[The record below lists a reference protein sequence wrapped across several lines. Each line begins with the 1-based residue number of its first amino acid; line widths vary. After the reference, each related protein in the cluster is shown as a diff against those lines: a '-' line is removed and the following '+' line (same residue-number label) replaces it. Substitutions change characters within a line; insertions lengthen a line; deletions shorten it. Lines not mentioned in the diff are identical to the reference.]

1 MESGLTQNL
10 TIELNTQGR
19 NTIPYVDSGNIITIH
34 GKNGVGKSMAAM
46 LLEIA
51 SGNYIFQNEN
61 RFQKLKNVI
70 ESCEIQFKMDGSL
83 LYKVILKPHLW
94 KFDKNL
100 NSINPLTLG
109 NFYKEAQKKE
119 KEIDFDEFKRNI
131 NIRTIRGNESLQQ
144 QIFFFKDI
152 FVAKINQKLKK
163 LEEKIIFLEKYQN
176 WLNINKLEKNIEDYN
191 HLQQEYN
198 DQLNMINNFEN
209 NIRNREA
216 NLKNLEKKLNL
227 LEKLIIITNNDIDIL
242 IKERELEEKKLN
254 KTNNEIEVNY
264 KELSNIKD
272 KLDELTTQ
280 FDKKTKE
287 TLKSLTN
294 LRNKKENLKEQLGS
308 QYDLHLDKK
317 FEGKSDQHIKEI
329 KENIKNYQD
338 NITKCK
344 EDIEKLN
351 KKNERI
357 IEINKYLTQLRDI
370 CSKASSYDF
379 GKEKL
384 INIIT
389 DKKSSLSFSFQELF
403 EIFRNSNIEFKQDEK
418 LKEYQ
423 ENVQNYNDK
432 IQENRKKLD
441 ALVEYNKILE
451 KIAQLEQLIKN
462 KGSKIDNF
470 VDLDTRLVSLENKRK
485 DHEKTIDN
493 LNKDILAY
501 NQKIQDLN
509 ITINQLKDIPTQSSL
524 LKDLEK
530 LGIIIGKKEL
540 SMQVFKEK
548 SLEVQK
554 KIKQSQIELK
564 SMNKEKDT
572 TKLRLEKTKN
582 DLDKSTKEIKKAGQI
597 FGYTQLGKFLDYFKP
612 HIEKFRNY
620 MEKTKALNSRLRIL
634 RDDIEKVVEGINP
647 KNKTHLKIINIE
659 FDNIFKQLYERNE
672 FFEYVFKNYVKIKK
686 FDIGNRAIIFETIG
700 GMEETRDLE
709 EFSSG
714 EKTYAYCR
722 SIITLTANIAQYNIV
737 ILDESYALLDREHSQ
752 NLYQF
757 QKEMVQRK
765 GITKFINILPLKEDL
780 QKLIDLIDKNIKEEE
795 KKPDSSNLIHLNR
808 QLEILQSFQKEISSH
823 GYYQEIN
830 YPDKLRKELNMIS
843 VPIPR
848 ISEPI
853 FPIDTSEDDLGFSF
867 ILDGSN
873 IARNNPQSKK
883 ASIRDVIRCKEKLK
897 KLGVPEKNILIIFG
911 AGLRHHIPE
920 RDKDLY
926 ENLLNMETVNQ
937 APAERDDDWFIIK
950 YAFDHQSYIIT
961 NDRYLEYREK
971 SSSYDQLIK
980 SHSIHYSIIGR
991 DIIFDERLKDIINS
1005 ILKNNQH

>member
-34 GKNGVGKSMAAM
+34 GKNGVGKSMAAT

-70 ESCEIQFKMDGSL
+70 ESCEIQFKMDGNL
-83 LYKVILKPHLW
+83 LYKVILKPYLW

-100 NSINPLTLG
+100 NSVNPLTLG
-109 NFYKEAQKKE
+109 NFYQGAQKKE
-119 KEIDFDEFKRNI
+119 KEIDFNEFKRNI

-152 FVAKINQKLKK
+152 FVAKINQKLNK
-163 LEEKIIFLEKYQN
+163 LEEKIVFLENYQN
-176 WLNINKLEKNIEDYN
+176 WLNINKLEKIVEDYN
-191 HLQQEYN
+191 HLQQQYN
-198 DQLNMINNFEN
+198 DQLNLINNFEN

-216 NLKNLEKKLNL
+216 NLKNLEKKLNI
-227 LEKLIIITNNDIDIL
+227 LEKLIIIKNNDMETL
-242 IKERELEEKKLN
+242 IKEMELEENKLSKTKK
-254 KTNNEIEVNY
+254 EIEVVY
-264 KELSNIKD
+264 KELTNTKD

-287 TLKSLTN
+287 TLKNLTR
-294 LRNKKENLKEQLGS
+294 LRNKKENLKDQLIS
-308 QYDLHLDKK
+308 QYNLHLDKK
-317 FEGKSDQHIKEI
+317 FEEKSDQHVKEI
-329 KENIKNYQD
+329 KENIGNYQD
-338 NITKCK
+338 SIKKCK
-344 EDIEKLN
+344 EDIENLN

-370 CSKASSYDF
+370 CSKASSHDF

-441 ALVEYNKILE
+441 VLIEYNKVLE
-451 KIAQLEQLIKN
+451 KIAQLEKLIKN

-470 VDLDTRLVSLENKRK
+470 VDLDTRLDSLEKKQNDLK
-485 DHEKTIDN
+485 KTIDN
-493 LNKDILAY
+493 LNNDILDY
-501 NQKIQDLN
+501 NQRIQDLN
-509 ITINQLKDIPTQSSL
+509 NTINQLKDFPTQLSL
-524 LKDLEK
+524 LNELEK
-530 LGIIIGKKEL
+530 LGIRIDKNEL
-540 SMQVFKEK
+540 GIQIFKEK
-548 SLEVQK
+548 SFEIQK
-554 KIKQSQIELK
+554 KIKQNQIELK
-564 SMNKEKDT
+564 RMNEEKDT
-572 TKLRLEKTKN
+572 TKQRIKETKN
-582 DLDKSTKEIKKAGQI
+582 DLDKSTKEMKEAGEQ
-597 FGYTQLGKFLDYFKP
+597 FGYAQVGKFLGYFKP

-620 MEKTKALNSRLRIL
+620 MENTRALNSRLKIL

-647 KNKTHLKIINIE
+647 KNKAHLKIINIE
-659 FDNIFKQLYERNE
+659 FDDIFKQLYQRNE
-672 FFEYVFKNYVKIKK
+672 FFEYVFKNYAKIKK
-686 FDIGNRAIIFETIG
+686 FDISNRAIIFETIE
-700 GMEETRDLE
+700 GMEESRDLE

-722 SIITLTANIAQYNIV
+722 SIMTMTANTSKYNIV

-757 QKEMVQRK
+757 QKEMVQKK

-780 QKLIDLIDKNIKEEE
+780 QKLIDLVDKNIKEEE
-795 KKPDSSNLIHLNR
+795 KKQDKSNLIHLNC
-808 QLEILQSFQKEISSH
+808 QLEIFQSFQKEISAH

-830 YPDKLRKELNMIS
+830 YPDELRKEINTIS
-843 VPIPR
+843 APMPR
-848 ISEPI
+848 TSAPI
-853 FPIDTSEDDLGFSF
+853 FPIDTLEDDLGFSF

-971 SSSYDQLIK
+971 SSSYDQFIK

-991 DIIFDERLKDIINS
+991 DIIFDERLKDIINL